1 MNKSSLKITVL
12 IPVKN
17 RIDYLRATINTCV
30 NQEYDNLEIII
41 ADDFSDE
48 PIEDFVQQVAQTHK
62 WVKYVKPPSPG
73 GMRNN
78 FEFALGLVTEGYVMF
93 LGSDDGLIPGAIR
106 EIAKKL
112 SQEKIDLMCW
122 DPAIYYYPG
131 VRNESGQIVL
141 PLQKISSGLT
151 SSSIVLS
158 SLANSLNYVTES
170 RLPMIYV
177 KGIVAV
183 SLISSIRAKNPDKR
197 FFQCATPDGF
207 SGITLL
213 GYCKKF
219 YYSTE
224 AFTIYGS
231 SSGSQGSAYLSNTT
245 TAKALSDEFFRQS
258 LQIPMHR
265 ELGSAPYSPLIT
277 LMTADYLLRAV
288 DLPGW
293 QGTVSLDY
301 RRVITMAIK
310 ELSHGLYA
318 PERVV
323 REMEIIQ
330 TIAQHHKIEKIFMNS
345 AIRIRKN
352 NCNYP
357 FRGDGSNMKS
367 IFIDCAG
374 HKINGILD
382 AAYFCKTISSIR
394 KTFKVKRFIT
404 AIVESVRYK
413 IQLKCRGQRMAIY
426 LQIDPN
432 GIDLGTKK

>member
-1 MNKSSLKITVL
+1 MNKSSPKITVL

-17 RIDYLRATINTCV
+17 RIAYLRETIKTCI

-48 PIEDFVQQVAQTHK
+48 PIEELVRKVAQTHD
-62 WVKYVKPPSPG
+62 WVRYVKPPSPG

-93 LGSDDGLIPGAIR
+93 LGGDDGLIPGGIR

-112 SQEKIDLMCW
+112 SHGKIDLMCW

-141 PLQKISSGLT
+141 PLRKTSSGFI
-151 SSSIVLS
+151 SSSIVLK

-213 GYCKKF
+213 GYCRLF
-219 YYSTE
+219 FYSTE

-258 LQIPMHR
+258 QQIPMHR
-265 ELGSAPYSPLIT
+265 DLGSAPYSPLIT

-293 QGTVSLDY
+293 QGTSSVDY
-301 RRVITMAIK
+301 RRVISMAIR

-323 REMEIIQ
+323 REMEIIR
-330 TIAQHHKIEKIFMNS
+330 TIAQYHKIDKIFLNS
-345 AIRIRKN
+345 AIKIRKS
-352 NCNYP
+352 NCNHP

-374 HKINGILD
+374 HGINGILD
-382 AAYFCKTISSIR
+382 AAHFCKTIGSMRS
-394 KTFKVKRFIT
+394 TFTVKRIIT

-413 IQLKCRGQRMAIY
+413 CQLKCKGQQMAIY
-426 LQIDPN
+426 LQNRP
-432 GIDLGTKK
+432 